1 MKILITDDEPL
12 ARERMRRLLEESGEH
27 MIVGE
32 AANGKQALQMTGD
45 LNPDVILLDI
55 RMPEMDGLETAL
67 HLSNLNNPPAVI
79 FTTAFSEH
87 ALSAFD
93 HNAVDY
99 LLKPIRRERL
109 EDALKKARKVN
120 RAQLL
125 ELGKNDETEHM
136 RSHISAQISGKIQL
150 VPIENVYYFLAE
162 QKYVT
167 VRHTEGEVIIDES
180 LKSLEEEFGERLL
193 RIHRNALVNRAHL
206 ASLDK
211 QPSGQWVV
219 KIRELGARLE
229 VSRRHLT
236 QVRKQLKVMRN

>member
-12 ARERMRRLLEESGEH
+12 ARERLRRLVEETGDYRV
-27 MIVGE
+27 IGE
-32 AANGKQALQMTGD
+32 AGSGTEALQLSGD
-45 LNPDVILLDI
+45 LNPDIIMLDI
-55 RMPEMDGLETAL
+55 RMPDMDGLETAL
-67 HLSNLNNPPAVI
+67 HLSKLNNPPAVI

-87 ALSAFD
+87 ALAAFD

-109 EDALKKARKVN
+109 EAALKKARKVN
-120 RAQLL
+120 RAQLQA
-125 ELGKNDETEHM
+125 LGRNDETDHT

-167 VRHTEGEVIIDES
+167 VRHSSGEVIIDEP

-193 RIHRNALVNRAHL
+193 RIHRNALVARAHL
-206 ASLDK
+206 EALEK
-211 QPSGQWVV
+211 QASGQWVI
-219 KIRELGARLE
+219 KIRDIGERLE

-236 QVRKQLKVMRN
+236 TVRKQLKEMRK